1 MRNYIQ
7 KGDNLTFPAPADT
20 ESGAPVLIGNL
31 FGIAAHSALAG
42 EPLTIKRDG
51 VYTLAKDPAAV
62 FTEGELVWFDP
73 ATKLL
78 GEQGAGKLLVG
89 AAVVV
94 AGNGATSVDVVLAGG
109 VVLVEA

>member
-7 KGDNLTFPAPADT
+7 KGDNLTIPAPVDT

-51 VYTLAKDPAAV
+51 VYTMAKEPTAA

-78 GEQGAGKLLVG
+78 GEQGAGKHLVG
-89 AAVVV
+89 AAVIV
-94 AGNGATSVDVVLAGG
+94 AGNGTATVDAVLAGG
-109 VVLVEA
+109 VTLVAA